1 MKNEQLRMETISK
14 VVEMIE
20 KMNELL
26 PKNYLFIP
34 TWSEFPNFI
43 DVTASAYRDN
53 IMVGNNVSF
62 KSKSFYED
70 TTSDDLDEAFKAM
83 SQAILEGVYDDIEKE
98 GEQ

>member
-1 MKNEQLRMETISK
+1 MGTISK
-14 VVEMIE
+14 VVEMVK

-43 DVTASAYRDN
+43 DVTASVYRDN
-53 IMVGNNVSF
+53 IMVRNNVSF
-62 KSKSFYED
+62 KNKSFYED
-70 TTSDDLDEAFKAM
+70 TTSEDIDEAFKAM

-98 GEQ
+98 GKQ